1 MMKYLLALTVIFVI
15 SLFLYL
21 YIPFNKTLVTSQ
33 VIETTKP
40 EEVVVKDINSP
51 ISIKGLRNRQIDS
64 DVYKIEQ
71 KLGNGFNYERYLVSY
86 LSEGEKVFALLTV
99 PFDSKPEK
107 GFPAIIFNHGYIP
120 PKSYSTTSNY
130 ASYVDY
136 LARNGFI
143 VLKIDMRGHGNSEG
157 VATGSYF
164 SSTYT
169 IDVISALK
177 SLQKSDIIDPKR
189 IGVWGHSMSGN
200 LVLRSM
206 LVSNEIKAGVIWAG
220 AVYSYED
227 FGKYRISDASYMARP
242 QQQVSQHPNR
252 DNNPEIQ
259 KLRED
264 FKSVDFSSEYW
275 KAISL
280 TQNLNYLDKPLQIHH
295 SINDDVVNIGYSRDL
310 EKVLKDNSKSYEYFE
325 YPGGGHNITG
335 IYFNQA
341 MERTV
346 EFFKKNL

>member
-1 MMKYLLALTVIFVI
+1 MKYLLALTVIFVI

-21 YIPFNKTLVTSQ
+21 YIPLNKTLVTPQ
-33 VIETTKP
+33 VIENTKT
-40 EEVVVKDINSP
+40 EEVELKDINSP
-51 ISIKGLRNRQIDS
+51 ISIKGLRNKQIDS

-242 QQQVSQHPNR
+242 QQQVSLHPNR
-252 DNNPEIQ
+252 DNNTEIQ

-264 FKSVDFSSEYW
+264 FKSIDFSNDYW

-280 TQNLNYLDKPLQIHH
+280 TQNLNYLDSPLQIHH
-295 SINDDVVNIGYSRDL
+295 AINDYVVNVGYSRDL
-310 EKVLKDNSKSYEYFE
+310 EKVLKDNSKNYEYFE

-335 IYFNQA
+335 TYFNQA